1 MEIYGEWAI
10 IERFVLEFNSMVVET
25 KGIWIASWLVIGRK
39 IEGRKWFFLHY
50 NWKKAKAEDIPLV
63 FSFFPSTFIPSRLHI
78 VACPDI
84 KDRLWKDD
92 TAYFW
97 KNFLFLFNPWCMP
110 GEIYFRNSRKR
121 WLYLH
126 KSAFLSSYSS
136 SHFPLPV
143 KISVKA
149 LIWSRVVKDD
159 SFNPNLMK
167 TDGMS
172 DNTHTHTH
180 THPPFSYIIDKE

>member
-1 MEIYGEWAI
+1 MIPRTKVDWRLNFSSTNGDIWWMSNHWTLCFRIQFYGCWD
-10 IERFVLEFNSMVVET
+10 ERDMDIQFNSM
-25 KGIWIASWLVIGRK
+25 VIGRK

-92 TAYFW
+92 IAYFW

-110 GEIYFRNSRKR
+110 DEIYFEVAVRDDFTYINQHFLAHILPLTFLFQLKIVS
-121 WLYLH
+121 WL
-126 KSAFLSSYSS
+126 
-136 SHFPLPV
+136 
-143 KISVKA
+143 
-149 LIWSRVVKDD
+149 
-159 SFNPNLMK
+159 
-167 TDGMS
+167 
-172 DNTHTHTH
+172 
-180 THPPFSYIIDKE
+180 